1 VWFSLG
7 ENHEKAFCSGVH
19 HCEAA
24 PTVSG
29 IDPVF
34 LSYDKAAAE
43 LSSSPVVIA
52 RERRSHED
60 RKPMVNYL
68 ELPVGEKSPEVI
80 NAVIEIPAE
89 GINKYEYDKTLH
101 VFRLD
106 RNLYSPV
113 HYPGDYG
120 FIPSTLSEDGDPLD
134 VLVLVDA
141 PSFPGCVMQ
150 VRPIGLLEMLDQ
162 GVPDEKV
169 LAVGKNNPRY
179 ADVWN
184 YSEIYPHMLKEM
196 THFFAIYKDLEG
208 KRVEVKGW
216 HDAAYART
224 KVVEAANRF
233 KDNKTAPELGG
244 NR

>member
-1 VWFSLG
+1 
-7 ENHEKAFCSGVH
+7 
-19 HCEAA
+19 
-24 PTVSG
+24 
-29 IDPVF
+29 
-34 LSYDKAAAE
+34 
-43 LSSSPVVIA
+43 
-52 RERRSHED
+52 
-60 RKPMVNYL
+60 MVNYL
-68 ELPVGEKSPEVI
+68 ELPVGEKCPEVI
-80 NAVIEIPAE
+80 HAVIEIPAE

-184 YSEIYPHMLKEM
+184 YSEIYPAH
-196 THFFAIYKDLEG
+196 A
-208 KRVEVKGW
+208 KGN
-216 HDAAYART
+216 DALFRHLQGPGRQAGRGQRLARRGLRA
-224 KVVEAANRF
+224 KQ
-233 KDNKTAPELGG
+233 GG
-244 NR
+244 

>member
-1 VWFSLG
+1 MFGIKLI
-7 ENHEKAFCSGVH
+7 NLKAFDDEGELNVIIETPKGSRNKFNYDEGTGLFKLGGV
-19 HCEAA
+19 
-24 PTVSG
+24 
-29 IDPVF
+29 
-34 LSYDKAAAE
+34 
-43 LSSSPVVIA
+43 
-52 RERRSHED
+52 
-60 RKPMVNYL
+60 
-68 ELPVGEKSPEVI
+68 LPAGASFPF
-80 NAVIEIPAE
+80 
-89 GINKYEYDKTLH
+89 D
-101 VFRLD
+101 F
-106 RNLYSPV
+106 
-113 HYPGDYG
+113 G
-120 FIPSTLSEDGDPLD
+120 FVPSTLGGDGDPLD

-216 HDAAYART
+216 HDAAFARN
-224 KVVEAANRF
+224 KVVEAVNRF
-233 KDNKTAPELGG
+233 KEKKVSPELGG